1 MTLKRNIIANYFSQ
15 FYVVIIGIITLPLY
29 LNYLGNEAYG
39 LVGFFALMQS
49 WMMLLDMGIS
59 PTLSREVAKFLGE
72 KNNSRFSEFKSL
84 LHSLE
89 FIFIILSLIV
99 AIVVLLISEWISIHW
114 LKVETLD
121 LVTVSYCITL
131 MGIMIGIRFLSSLYR
146 SGISGSERQVW
157 LSIANSI
164 IISLKF
170 IGVIFILHFISSDVR
185 YFFQYQ
191 LIIAILELLILS
203 FKFYK
208 IIEIGRFRLYFSYKA
223 IKPILPFAMGI
234 AYTAGIWVLLTQLDK
249 LLLSGILPLDEY
261 GYFAIVA
268 MAANGILQLS
278 GPISKAILPRMT
290 SLYTQKKEADL
301 IKVYKKSTQLVSVLV
316 LSIVAIVGFY
326 SYELLYSW
334 TGNIEASI
342 WGKDILF
349 WYIMGNGILA
359 ISAFQYYLQFAYGE
373 LKMHVQYNTISVLIS
388 VPIVIWAAYSYAAI
402 GVAIVWFVFRLI
414 SFLIW
419 VPIVHHK
426 FVPGIHKDWIMKD
439 IFPVFIT
446 TIIFMLIINYVNLSF
461 EYDRIVIFLLLIA
474 IGLILLI
481 LNSFVATEGRKMI
494 MKIIMKKKND
504 K

>member
-1 MTLKRNIIANYFSQ
+1 
-15 FYVVIIGIITLPLY
+15 
-29 LNYLGNEAYG
+29 
-39 LVGFFALMQS
+39 
-49 WMMLLDMGIS
+49 LDIS
-59 PTLSREVAKFLGE
+59 
-72 KNNSRFSEFKSL
+72 
-84 LHSLE
+84 
-89 FIFIILSLIV
+89 
-99 AIVVLLISEWISIHW
+99 
-114 LKVETLD
+114 
-121 LVTVSYCITL
+121 TVSYCIAL

-170 IGVIFILHFISSDVR
+170 LGVIFILHFISSDVR

-191 LIIAILELLILS
+191 LVIAILELLILS

-208 IIEIGRFRLYFSYKA
+208 IIDIGRFRLYFSYKA

-268 MAANGILQLS
+268 MASNGILQLS
-278 GPISKAILPRMT
+278 SPISKAILPRMT
-290 SLYTQKKEADL
+290 SLYIQNKEDDL

-316 LSIVAIVGFY
+316 FSIVAIVGFY

-349 WYIMGNGILA
+349 WYVMGNGILA
-359 ISAFQYYLQFAYGE
+359 IAAFQYYLQFAYGK

-388 VPIVIWAAYSYAAI
+388 VPIVIWAAYSYGAI
-402 GVAIVWFVFRLI
+402 GVAIVWFAFRLI

-426 FVPGIHKDWIMKD
+426 FAPGIHKDWIMKD

-446 TIIFMLIINYVNLSF
+446 TIIFMLIISYMDLTF
-461 EYDRIVIFLLLIA
+461 EYDRVVIFLLLSA
-474 IGLILLI
+474 IGLVLLI
-481 LNSFVATEGRKMI
+481 LNSFVSTEGRKII
-494 MKIIMKKKND
+494 MKVIMKKKND

>member
-1 MTLKRNIIANYFSQ
+1 M
-15 FYVVIIGIITLPLY
+15 VIIGIITLPLY
-29 LNYLGNEAYG
+29 LNYLGSEAYG

-72 KNNSRFSEFKSL
+72 KNNSKLLEFKSL

-89 FIFIILSLIV
+89 FIFIILSLTV
-99 AIVVLLISEWISIHW
+99 VIVVLLISDWISIYW

-121 LVTVSYCITL
+121 ISTVSYCIAL
-131 MGIMIGIRFLSSLYR
+131 MGVMIGIRFLSSLYR

-170 IGVIFILHFISSDVR
+170 LGVIFILHFISTDIR

-191 LIIAILELLILS
+191 LVIAILELLILS
-203 FKFYK
+203 VKFYK
-208 IIEIGRFRLYFSYKA
+208 IIDIGGFRVYFSYQS

-268 MAANGILQLS
+268 MASNGILQLS

-290 SLYTQKKEADL
+290 SLYAQKKEDDL
-301 IKVYKKSTQLVSVLV
+301 IKIYKKSTQLVSVLV
-316 LSIVAIVGFY
+316 FSVVAITGLY

-334 TGNIEASI
+334 TGNLKAAI

-349 WYIMGNGILA
+349 WYIMGNGILS
-359 ISAFQYYLQFAYGE
+359 ISAFHDYIKSYGDIE
-373 LKMHVQYNTISVLIS
+373 VS
-388 VPIVIWAAYSYAAI
+388 
-402 GVAIVWFVFRLI
+402 
-414 SFLIW
+414 SFKRVSL
-419 VPIVHHK
+419 
-426 FVPGIHKDWIMKD
+426 G
-439 IFPVFIT
+439 
-446 TIIFMLIINYVNLSF
+446 
-461 EYDRIVIFLLLIA
+461 
-474 IGLILLI
+474 
-481 LNSFVATEGRKMI
+481 
-494 MKIIMKKKND
+494 
-504 K
+504 